1 MLIGILVA
9 SVCCWFFRP
18 PLWVGLL
25 LMIPM
30 TLDGGIQR
38 ATRYES
44 TNIRRLITGL
54 LGGYGFVHFEVMLH
68 IAAFRLGFD
77 LVSK

>member
-1 MLIGILVA
+1 
-9 SVCCWFFRP
+9 
-18 PLWVGLL
+18 
-25 LMIPM
+25 MIPM

-38 ATRYES
+38 STRYES

-68 IAAFRLGFD
+68 IAAFRLGFE